1 MAHRFTSPLLFLQM
15 NLAKYKSTLRESLNT
30 GEPDQVLQD
39 LVNRVNSSVPLFNS
53 ISTIFAKLNRTK
65 KLYRDGQ
72 ILAPELNSELTRID
86 TLVRD
91 VIDQLAQTDLVTAA
105 GVFDPTEG
113 IEEQP
118 DSVFI
123 STPIA
128 SLPETEYRKMKK
140 IVQEVQEVL
149 RYDLDVTII
158 YYAGDTISGTED
170 FHSPEAAI
178 KQDFRAIHACEY
190 FLLIYPER
198 IASSVLVEV
207 GYAMCLKKKCLIYT
221 KSRNDLPFLIRTA
234 DKVFKRVSIVEYADS
249 NDITVLLKQSGLPF

>member
-1 MAHRFTSPLLFLQM
+1 M
-15 NLAKYKSTLRESLNT
+15 NLSKYKSTLRESLNT

-39 LVNRVNSSVPLFNS
+39 LVNRVNSGVPIFNS

-86 TLVRD
+86 TLVRG
-91 VIDQLAQTDLVTAA
+91 VIDQLALTDLVGGA
-105 GVFDPTEG
+105 GDFDPTED
-113 IEEQP
+113 IEEQS

-128 SLPETEYRKMKK
+128 SLPEMEYQGMKA
-140 IVQEVQEVL
+140 IVQEVQDVL

-158 YYAGDTISGTED
+158 YYAGDTISGTAD
-170 FHSPEAAI
+170 FHTPEAAI
-178 KQDFRAIHACEY
+178 KQDFRGIHACEY

-221 KSRNDLPFLIRTA
+221 KNRDELPFLIRTA
-234 DKVFKRVSIVEYADS
+234 DNVFKRVKIVEYPQS
-249 NDITVLLKQSGLPF
+249 SDIPVLLKQSGLQF